1 MRFARLGQGL
11 VHRRRLVV
19 VVFAIGF
26 VLAAVTGSDVSD
38 KLSTG
43 GFEDPSADSTA
54 ATDLLDEVFDAG
66 EPNVV
71 LLVTA
76 TDGTVDDPDV
86 VAAATELTD
95 ELAAFEGVDEVVSY
109 WSLGNAPPLRAGDSS
124 SALVLAR
131 LGGTEDDLDDN
142 SRLIMEQLTIDADDT
157 SGPITVGVGGRDA
170 VFTEVGD
177 SITSDLAKAELIA
190 FPITLILLL
199 FVFRSLVAATLP
211 LAVGAIAIVGT
222 FVVLEVLAG
231 MTTVSIFAL
240 NLTTALGL
248 GLAIDY
254 SLFVVSRV
262 SRGTRRQVSPPTK
275 R

>member
-19 VVFAIGF
+19 VVFAIAF
-26 VLAAVTGSDVSD
+26 VLAAATGSDVAD

-142 SRLIMEQLTIDADDT
+142 SRLIIEQLTIDADDT

-170 VFTEVGD
+170 VFREVGD
-177 SITSDLAKAELIA
+177 TIKSDLAG
-190 FPITLILLL
+190 PSSSPS
-199 FVFRSLVAATLP
+199 RS
-211 LAVGAIAIVGT
+211 
-222 FVVLEVLAG
+222 
-231 MTTVSIFAL
+231 
-240 NLTTALGL
+240 
-248 GLAIDY
+248 
-254 SLFVVSRV
+254 R
-262 SRGTRRQVSPPTK
+262 
-275 R
+275 